1 MFQFDTALF
10 FGSDMAARVRNDKK
24 AFLVQ
29 TQAFSVP
36 FPTKIYRF
44 KANNRNNRKRF
55 EMCPKLTIKIPDYC
69 FIVDFQ
75 YISLLT
81 LNN

>member
-1 MFQFDTALF
+1 M
-10 FGSDMAARVRNDKK
+10 RNDKK

-29 TQAFSVP
+29 AQAFSVP